1 MAVECKEKSKEKNI
15 TNYITAA
22 AIYNW
27 MRDISDAAIPIV
39 QHFCS
44 AARPLCKQ
52 ITIRRLSRFLY
63 LVYLY
68 ASKEKDERTKK
79 QRSALVIIRTTI
91 QISSN
96 FI

>member
-1 MAVECKEKSKEKNI
+1 LNAKRKAKKKTMA
-15 TNYITAA
+15 AA

-27 MRDISDAAIPIV
+27 MRDISDAAIAIV

-68 ASKEKDERTKK
+68 AREKDERTKK
-79 QRSALVIIRTTI
+79 NSDPLW
-91 QISSN
+91 
-96 FI
+96 

>member
-1 MAVECKEKSKEKNI
+1 MA
-15 TNYITAA
+15 AA

-27 MRDISDAAIPIV
+27 MRDISDAAIAIV

-68 ASKEKDERTKK
+68 ASREKDERTKKK
-79 QRSALVIIRTTI
+79 QRSALVIIRSTTI

>member
-1 MAVECKEKSKEKNI
+1 MQREKQRKKTMA
-15 TNYITAA
+15 AA

-27 MRDISDAAIPIV
+27 MRDISDAAIAIV

-63 LVYLY
+63 LIYLY
-68 ASKEKDERTKK
+68 ASREKDERTKKK